1 MDTDDIDVYFM
12 GDDAAASGK
21 EGLVHK
27 PASTA
32 VAAKKI
38 LLNNNLVDLFK
49 QRLLDPDLR
58 LHGKARKA
66 VKKNGKD
73 LKALLEMETKFLL
86 DNLPGQE
93 FQHFM
98 FNCLLMFGSDDQVI
112 KEFIHISTTMSVCA
126 SLLNFI
132 SL

>member
-1 MDTDDIDVYFM
+1 M
-12 GDDAAASGK
+12 GDDDAASGK

-27 PASTA
+27 PANTA

-49 QRLLDPDLR
+49 QKLIDADMRQN
-58 LHGKARKA
+58 GKARKA

-86 DNLPGQE
+86 DNLHGEE

-98 FNCLLMFGSDDQVI
+98 FNCLLMFGTDDQVL
-112 KEFIHISTTMSVCA
+112 V
-126 SLLNFI
+126 
-132 SL
+132 